1 MFCAQN
7 AEYAQTSSTARRRCD
22 TIPGV
27 ERPTDDPGLPLG
39 ERAYRTL
46 RQAIVRC
53 EFEPGTRLRV
63 EDLSQRYA
71 LSSSPLREALQRLAE
86 QGLVRALENRGFRV
100 APLTVEGV
108 CDLSRVRQ
116 LVEADALR
124 DAVRHGDD
132 AWEAGCVAAAHA
144 LAVLEQRLGEGPRA
158 LDDDWSARH
167 RGFHLALYAGC
178 TSPLLRSL
186 VEVLFDNAERY
197 RRWTARHRTV
207 PRRKHEEHQ
216 RLLAAALSR
225 DADKAVALL
234 QQHITATERLV
245 VAGLTAMGNPRLQ

>member
-1 MFCAQN
+1 M
-7 AEYAQTSSTARRRCD
+7 
-22 TIPGV
+22 
-27 ERPTDDPGLPLG
+27 ERSTDDPGLPPG

-53 EFEPGTRLRV
+53 EFEPGARLRV

-100 APLTVEGV
+100 SPLTVEGV

-144 LAVLEQRLGEGPRA
+144 LAVLEQRLGDGPRA
-158 LDDDWSARH
+158 LDDEWSARH
-167 RGFHLALYAGC
+167 RAFHLALYAAC
-178 TSPLLRSL
+178 TSPLLRNL

>member
-1 MFCAQN
+1 MRMHRHRCA
-7 AEYAQTSSTARRRCD
+7 
-22 TIPGV
+22 TIAAV
-27 ERPTDDPGLPLG
+27 ERPADDPALPPG
-39 ERAYRTL
+39 ERAYRVL

-53 EFEPGTRLRV
+53 EYEPGARLRV
-63 EDLSQRYA
+63 EELGQRYA

-100 APLTVEGV
+100 SPLTVEGV

-116 LVEADALR
+116 LVEGDALR

-144 LAVLEQRLGEGPRA
+144 LAVREKRLGAGPAA

-167 RGFHLALYAGC
+167 RAFHLALYAGC
-178 TSPLLRSL
+178 SSALLRGL

-197 RRWTARHRTV
+197 RRWTARHRRT
-207 PRRKHEEHQ
+207 PRRKHDEHQ
-216 RLLAAALSR
+216 RLLTAALAR
-225 DADKAVALL
+225 DADQAVVLL

-245 VAGLTAMGNPRLQ
+245 VAGLTAMGEPRLQ